1 MFILFVGLISG
12 EPGREGK
19 RNFREAK
26 CRDLFL
32 PSFHSPSYIKNTS
45 FLLGSALPTH
55 LPLHPF
61 FIRLSITLHIVVHET
76 SAGVAP
82 KNRAACGCSEGTD
95 YFGIASRLRQECP
108 LPLCPPLIW
117 GHYFDSRVE
126 ILTFT
131 YPSQKHALQKLT
143 LSSQKVII
151 HPPHLHHPELLPA
164 VGRRSVHLARPGP
177 CQTIVVPP
185 KWDLNVLRFNGFS
198 NICKLL
204 ILQVGR

>member
-26 CRDLFL
+26 CRDLFR
-32 PSFHSPSYIKNTS
+32 SHSYIKNTS
-45 FLLGSALPTH
+45 FLLGFAPPTH
-55 LPLHPF
+55 LPFNPF
-61 FIRLSITLHIVVHET
+61 FIRLSITFHVVVHAT
-76 SAGVAP
+76 SAGVCP
-82 KNRAACGCSEGTD
+82 ENRAPCGCSVGTD

-108 LPLCPPLIW
+108 LPLCPPPIW

-126 ILTFT
+126 ILRFT
-131 YPSQKHALQKLT
+131 YPSQNHALQKLT

-151 HPPHLHHPELLPA
+151 HPPPLYRSELLPA

-177 CQTIVVPP
+177 CQMIV
-185 KWDLNVLRFNGFS
+185 
-198 NICKLL
+198 ICKCGGCRTPHHRSLCGGV
-204 ILQVGR
+204 I

>member
-1 MFILFVGLISG
+1 MGNQGGREKEISG
-12 EPGREGK
+12 R
-19 RNFREAK
+19 RNVGT
-26 CRDLFL
+26 CSFL

-55 LPLHPF
+55 LPSHPF

-76 SAGVAP
+76 SAGVGP
-82 KNRAACGCSEGTD
+82 ENRQCCGCSVGTD

-108 LPLCPPLIW
+108 LPLCPPPIW

-131 YPSQKHALQKLT
+131 YPSQNHALQKLT

-151 HPPHLHHPELLPA
+151 HPPPKSGSELLPA

-177 CQTIVVPP
+177 CQMIVIPP

>member
-26 CRDLFL
+26 CRDLF
-32 PSFHSPSYIKNTS
+32 HSPSYIKNTS
-45 FLLGSALPTH
+45 FLLGSALPTQ

-76 SAGVAP
+76 SAGVGP
-82 KNRAACGCSEGTD
+82 ENRQCCGCSVGTD

-108 LPLCPPLIW
+108 LPLCPPPIW

-131 YPSQKHALQKLT
+131 YPSQNHALQKLT

-151 HPPHLHHPELLPA
+151 HPPRLYRSELLPA
-164 VGRRSVHLARPGP
+164 VGDVRIIWRGQGP
-177 CQTIVVPP
+177 A
-185 KWDLNVLRFNGFS
+185 K
-198 NICKLL
+198 
-204 ILQVGR
+204 

>member
-1 MFILFVGLISG
+1 MSGLV
-12 EPGREGK
+12 
-19 RNFREAK
+19 
-26 CRDLFL
+26 

-45 FLLGSALPTH
+45 FLLGSALPTQ
-55 LPLHPF
+55 LPGHPF

-76 SAGVAP
+76 SAGIAP
-82 KNRAACGCSEGTD
+82 KNRAACGCSVGTD

-108 LPLCPPLIW
+108 LPLCPPPIW
-117 GHYFDSRVE
+117 GHFFDSPSE

-131 YPSQKHALQKLT
+131 YPSQNHALQKLT

-151 HPPHLHHPELLPA
+151 HPPHNDGTELLPA

-177 CQTIVVPP
+177 CQMIVIPP

>member
-1 MFILFVGLISG
+1 MGNQGGREKEISG
-12 EPGREGK
+12 R
-19 RNFREAK
+19 RNVGT
-26 CRDLFL
+26 C
-32 PSFHSPSYIKNTS
+32 SFHSRSYIKNTS
-45 FLLGSALPTH
+45 FLLGPALPTQ
-55 LPLHPF
+55 LPGHPF

-76 SAGVAP
+76 SAGVGP
-82 KNRAACGCSEGTD
+82 ENRAPCGCSVGTV
-95 YFGIASRLRQECP
+95 FGIASRLRQECP

-117 GHYFDSRVE
+117 GHYFDSCVE

-131 YPSQKHALQKLT
+131 YPSQNHALQKLT

-151 HPPHLHHPELLPA
+151 HPPHNDRTELLPA

-177 CQTIVVPP
+177 CQMIVVPP
-185 KWDLNVLRFNGFS
+185 KWDLNVFRFNGFS

>member
-32 PSFHSPSYIKNTS
+32 PSFLPSFFPSFLFSVFRLFSPSYIKNTS

-76 SAGVAP
+76 SAGVGP
-82 KNRAACGCSEGTD
+82 ENRQCCGCSVGTD

-108 LPLCPPLIW
+108 LPLCPPPIW

-131 YPSQKHALQKLT
+131 YPSQNHALQKLT

-151 HPPHLHHPELLPA
+151 HPPH
-164 VGRRSVHLARPGP
+164 
-177 CQTIVVPP
+177 
-185 KWDLNVLRFNGFS
+185 
-198 NICKLL
+198 
-204 ILQVGR
+204 